1 MTRWQGIVALDP
13 HVSEEPV
20 FVWLKRE
27 WLLVLITVGIGID
40 WLPFMLTPYVPQ
52 FGPLSGTRLLVMPG
66 LLLAGLLTP
75 SWITRPHVLAVAYL
89 VTILIGGGLGWFAGT
104 VPLGR
109 VNTLLVNGVILA
121 YYLSLRSLVSI
132 RRVLAITFVLSI
144 GVPIIQCLAALG
156 VITPEWLT
164 DVGALPDPD
173 GRIFSIFDTTTPGFV
188 PLIIPACLGGLLFLH
203 ARSRRT
209 FVNAVLAAGLVG
221 FGLTSALLAR
231 QRSGVLAYAVSLSIA
246 LVLYVSWQRKRVAW
260 LLVGFGLL
268 SLVAANLGQQLV
280 TPAAERFGNAA
291 LYEDQRDLRLL
302 GLSTFLSDFAD
313 NPLNLVPIGQDSLL
327 DRTGIAPHF
336 LVSEAYYSGG
346 PLFLAAIVAIL
357 LRFAEACLALA
368 RSSDANARLIG
379 NCLCAFGAGAAVEV
393 MLQTSL
399 GLRIVPLIVGVAI
412 AGHRVRRAQ
421 VRRAAL
427 AGLTWQRADAH

>member
-1 MTRWQGIVALDP
+1 MTRLQGIVALDP
-13 HVSEEPV
+13 RVSEEPV
-20 FVWLKRE
+20 FAWLKRE

-40 WLPFMLTPYVPQ
+40 WLPFMLMPYVPQ

-66 LLLAGLLTP
+66 LVLAGLLKP

-109 VNTLLVNGVILA
+109 LNTLLVNGLILA
-121 YYLSLRSLVSI
+121 YYLRLRSLVSI
-132 RRVLAITFVLSI
+132 RRVLAITFVLSV

-156 VITPEWLT
+156 IITPGWLT
-164 DVGALPDPD
+164 ALGSPPDPD

-188 PLIIPACLGGLLFLH
+188 PLMIPAGLGGLLFVQ
-203 ARSRRT
+203 ARSQRT
-209 FVNAVLAAGLVG
+209 FVNAVLAAGLLA
-221 FGLTSALLAR
+221 FGLTSALLAQ
-231 QRSGVLAYAVSLSIA
+231 QRSGVLAYAVSLLTA
-246 LVLYVSWQRKRVAW
+246 LVLYVSWQRKRLAW

-268 SLVAANLGQQLV
+268 SLVAANLAQQVL

-291 LYEDQRDLRLL
+291 LYEDQKDLRLR
-302 GLSTFLSDFAD
+302 GLTTFLTDFAD
-313 NPLNLVPIGQDSLL
+313 DPLNLVPIGQDSLL
-327 DRTGIAPHF
+327 NRTGIAPHL

-357 LRFAEACLALA
+357 FRFAAACVALA
-368 RSSDANARLIG
+368 RSPDANARLIG

-399 GLRIVPLIVGVAI
+399 GLRIVPLVVGVAI
-412 AGHRVRRAQ
+412 AGHGVRRAQ

-427 AGLTWQRADAH
+427 ARLTWQRADAH